1 LLLTTEALITDIPE
15 ARSAMPAMPHGGGD
29 F

>member
-1 LLLTTEALITDIPE
+1 LLLTTEALITDIPGPE
-15 ARSAMPAMPHGGGD
+15 KADPSMAHGEE